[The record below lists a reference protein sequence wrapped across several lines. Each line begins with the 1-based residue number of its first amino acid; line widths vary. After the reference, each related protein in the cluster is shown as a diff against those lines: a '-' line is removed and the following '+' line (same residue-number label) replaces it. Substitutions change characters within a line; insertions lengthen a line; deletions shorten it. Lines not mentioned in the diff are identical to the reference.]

1 MYQRGKR
8 KSGSDQL
15 DSDEK
20 AILDELMR
28 RGGSMY
34 QSELVKVFGLPKT
47 TVWRKINR
55 LSEKGLIKVEK
66 SEKGNIIHLK

>member
-1 MYQRGKR
+1 
-8 KSGSDQL
+8 
-15 DSDEK
+15 
-20 AILDELMR
+20 
-28 RGGSMY
+28 
-34 QSELVKVFGLPKT
+34 LVKVLGLPKT